1 MGNWTLWSLRIEHKQ
16 NTLGNDSPELTT
28 KQRLNG
34 LSNADTLTT
43 TIKQSHIEGERCQ
56 YVSHHGKAKLKIKQ
70 ISNATD
76 ALTTTQV
83 AGQAVQQILKATDAF
98 TTTQVAGR
106 SVQHKSEGR
115 LTKQHLT
122 LKWWEGHPCQNKDMK
137 HLTRKKWE
145 EHPVLMWKIKQQL
158 EIKLLCLAWLFCAG
172 TSLI

>member
-1 MGNWTLWSLRIEHKQ
+1 MVIAKWTYTEHTWEWQPRTNNK
-16 NTLGNDSPELTT
+16 T

-43 TIKQSHIEGERCQ
+43 TIKQSHKEGERCQ
-56 YVSHHGKAKLKIKQ
+56 YVNHHGKAKLKIKQ

-83 AGQAVQQILKATDAF
+83 AGQAVQQILKATD
-98 TTTQVAGR
+98 TLNTTQVAGR

-115 LTKQHLT
+115 LSKQHLT

-137 HLTRKKWE
+137 HHAE
-145 EHPVLMWKIKQQL
+145 EVRRAP
-158 EIKLLCLAWLFCAG
+158 CANAKDKTAIG
-172 TSLI
+172 N